1 MNCLLAASPTLT
13 LRTYTICTGLS
24 LFKVIIHTTIGASIQ
39 SFKDYHIVDPKE
51 SELGKEH
58 EHTLGELWTVIGII
72 LCIAILVYLSIVA
85 RRAVDEELEDES
97 IPACDSEETLAFLSS
112 ETNDLESGP
121 GQPMAESPFHTR
133 QHILPLSPPVSAN
146 GFK

>member
-39 SFKDYHIVDPKE
+39 SFKDYHIADPKD
-51 SELGKEH
+51 SDPGKEH

-72 LCIAILVYLSIVA
+72 LCVAILVYLSIVA
-85 RRAVDEELEDES
+85 RRAVDDELDDE
-97 IPACDSEETLAFLSS
+97 ACDGEETLAFLSPE
-112 ETNDLESGP
+112 ETDDLESGR
-121 GQPMAESPFHTR
+121 GQSMAESPFRTP

-146 GFK
+146 GLK